1 MKERVLKAKAGLP
14 MLILF
19 TSLYLTAI
27 ALIILGGIL
36 IAREANKI
44 GGLLLAAGILL
55 GINRVYPLFRAQ
67 DPQTPGSLGPYPVR
81 EIYRN
86 A

>member
-1 MKERVLKAKAGLP
+1 MYGQNLNDIILISFCYERRRLCERVLKAKAGLP

-44 GGLLLAAGILL
+44 GGLLLAAGIL
-55 GINRVYPLFRAQ
+55 
-67 DPQTPGSLGPYPVR
+67 
-81 EIYRN
+81 
-86 A
+86 

>member
-14 MLILF
+14 MLIFF

-44 GGLLLAAGILL
+44 GGLLLAAGIL
-55 GINRVYPLFRAQ
+55 
-67 DPQTPGSLGPYPVR
+67 
-81 EIYRN
+81 
-86 A
+86 